1 MNKNSAIGIF
11 DSGLGGLTVLKKIQQ
26 LLPNENYI
34 YFGDTAHLP
43 YGSKSHECIIEY
55 SEKIVKFLISK
66 NVKAIIIACNSASSV
81 AKDIIQAQ
89 TNIPIF
95 EVISPAV
102 ESAVQMTKNNKIA
115 VIGTEA
121 TISSK
126 IYSKKISK
134 INTKIKTQEI
144 SCPLFVP
151 IIEEGLEHFDFT
163 RQIVQLYLNLVI
175 DLNIDTLILG
185 CTHYPI
191 IKDQLS
197 NILPDNISYISSG
210 SPVGEWLKQYLFKN
224 KLLNTNNSSSINF
237 YVSDAPEKFQKLG
250 SKFLN
255 NQITDIKLI
264 QID

>member
-1 MNKNSAIGIF
+1 MNIQ
-11 DSGLGGLTVLKKIQQ
+11 KK
-26 LLPNENYI
+26 LLI
-34 YFGDTAHLP
+34 
-43 YGSKSHECIIEY
+43 
-55 SEKIVKFLISK
+55 FLINK
-66 NVKAIIIACNSASSV
+66 NVKAIIVACNSASSV

-102 ESAVQMTKNNKIA
+102 ENAVQITRNNKIA

-126 IYSKKISK
+126 IYSKKILK
-134 INTKIKTQEI
+134 INNKIKIQEI

-151 IIEEGLEHFDFT
+151 IIEEGLENHDFT
-163 RQIVQLYLNLVI
+163 RGIIQLYLNSVI

-197 NILPDNISYISSG
+197 NILPNNINYISSG
-210 SPVGEWLKQYLFKN
+210 SPVGEWLKQYLFN
-224 KLLNTNNSSSINF
+224 NQLFNTNNSSFISF
-237 YVSDAPEKFQKLG
+237 YVSDSPEKFQKLG

-255 NQITDIKLI
+255 NQITDIKLM
-264 QID
+264 QIE